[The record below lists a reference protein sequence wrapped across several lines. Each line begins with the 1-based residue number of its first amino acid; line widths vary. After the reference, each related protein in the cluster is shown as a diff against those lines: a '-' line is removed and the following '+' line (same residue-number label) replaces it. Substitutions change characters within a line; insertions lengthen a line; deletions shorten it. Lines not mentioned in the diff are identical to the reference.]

1 MTKRGKKVIRYSTCF
16 KLQVVEEIEKNG
28 LSIEDC
34 RHKYGIGG
42 GQTI

>member
-16 KLQVVEEIEKNG
+16 KLQVVEDIEKNG

-34 RHKYGIGG
+34 RRKYGIDG

>member
-1 MTKRGKKVIRYSTCF
+1 MTKRGKKVIRYSICF
-16 KLQVVEEIEKNG
+16 KLQVVEDIEKNG

-34 RHKYGIGG
+34 RRKYGIGG